1 MNALQGKAP
10 FMSAVFTNLIF
21 QGLVAYQSA
30 KTVIESPSYSE
41 YMARN
46 ALFNLLLLL
55 GLFLVLVFA
64 KLSLPFKFGLFTIIS
79 ILMGAYLSPQAN
91 IKEALLEVVT
101 IFIGMFILGLLSV
114 QFGFD
119 LRPLGILLFFGLLAL
134 ILSRL
139 FSPGEKKYAKIG
151 SLLFAL
157 FVVFDTNNI
166 LKKNY
171 GGDFIDA
178 SLDYFL
184 DIINLLQYRM
194 DD

>member
-1 MNALQGKAP
+1 MNALQAKAP
-10 FMSAVFTNLIF
+10 FMSAVFANLIF
-21 QGLVAYQSA
+21 QGLVTYQSA
-30 KTVIESPSYSE
+30 KTVIDSPSYSD

-46 ALFNLLLLL
+46 TLFNLLLLL

-64 KLSLPFKFGLFTIIS
+64 KLSLPFKFGLFTMIS

-119 LRPLGILLFFGLLAL
+119 LRPLGILFFFGLLAL
-134 ILSRL
+134 ILARL

-184 DIINLLQYRM
+184 DILNLLQYRM

>member
-1 MNALQGKAP
+1 MNALQTKAP
-10 FMSAVFTNLIF
+10 FMSAVFANLIF
-21 QGLVAYQSA
+21 QGLVTYQSA
-30 KTVIESPSYSE
+30 KTVIDSPSYSD

-46 ALFNLLLLL
+46 TLFNLLLLL

-64 KLSLPFKFGLFTIIS
+64 KLSLPFKFGLFTMIS
-79 ILMGAYLSPQAN
+79 ILMGAYLSPQAK

-134 ILSRL
+134 ILARL

-184 DIINLLQYRM
+184 DILNLLQYRM

>member
-1 MNALQGKAP
+1 MNALQTKAP
-10 FMSAVFTNLIF
+10 FMSAVFANLIF
-21 QGLVAYQSA
+21 QGLVTYQSA
-30 KTVIESPSYSE
+30 KTVIDSPSYSD

-46 ALFNLLLLL
+46 TLFNLLLLL

-64 KLSLPFKFGLFTIIS
+64 KLSLPFKFGLFTMIS

-134 ILSRL
+134 ILTRL

-184 DIINLLQYRM
+184 DILNLLQYRM

>member
-1 MNALQGKAP
+1 
-10 FMSAVFTNLIF
+10 
-21 QGLVAYQSA
+21 
-30 KTVIESPSYSE
+30 
-41 YMARN
+41 
-46 ALFNLLLLL
+46 
-55 GLFLVLVFA
+55 
-64 KLSLPFKFGLFTIIS
+64 
-79 ILMGAYLSPQAN
+79 MGAYLSPQAN

-119 LRPLGILLFFGLLAL
+119 LRPLGVLLFFGLLAL

>member
-1 MNALQGKAP
+1 MNALQTKAP
-10 FMSAVFTNLIF
+10 FMSAVFANLIF
-21 QGLVAYQSA
+21 QGLVTYQSA
-30 KTVIESPSYSE
+30 KTVIDSPSYSD

-46 ALFNLLLLL
+46 TLFNLLLLL

-64 KLSLPFKFGLFTIIS
+64 KLSLPFKFGLFTMIS

-119 LRPLGILLFFGLLAL
+119 LRPLGILLYFRLLAL
-134 ILSRL
+134 IRARL
-139 FSPGEKKYAKIG
+139 FSPDEKKYAKIG

-184 DIINLLQYRM
+184 DILNLLQYRM

>member
-1 MNALQGKAP
+1 MKALQSKAP
-10 FMSAVFTNLIF
+10 FMSAVFANLIF
-21 QGLVAYQSA
+21 QGLVTYQSA
-30 KTVIESPSYSE
+30 KTVIDSPSYSD

-46 ALFNLLLLL
+46 TLFNLLLLL
-55 GLFLVLVFA
+55 GLFLVLIFA
-64 KLSLPFKFGLFTIIS
+64 KLSLPFKFGLFTMIS
-79 ILMGAYLSPQAN
+79 ILMGAYLLPQAN

-134 ILSRL
+134 ILARL

-166 LKKNY
+166 LKRNY

-184 DIINLLQYRM
+184 DILNLLQYRM
-194 DD
+194 DN

>member
-1 MNALQGKAP
+1 MNALQTKAP
-10 FMSAVFTNLIF
+10 LMSAVFANLIF
-21 QGLVAYQSA
+21 QGLVTYQSA
-30 KTVIESPSYSE
+30 KTVIDSPSYSD

-46 ALFNLLLLL
+46 TLFNLLLLL

-64 KLSLPFKFGLFTIIS
+64 KLSLPFKFGLFTMIS

-134 ILSRL
+134 ILARL

-184 DIINLLQYRM
+184 DILNLLQYRM

>member
-1 MNALQGKAP
+1 MNALQAKAP
-10 FMSAVFTNLIF
+10 FMSAVFANLIF
-21 QGLVAYQSA
+21 QGLVTYQSA
-30 KTVIESPSYSE
+30 KTVIDSPSYSD

-46 ALFNLLLLL
+46 TLFNLLLLL

-64 KLSLPFKFGLFTIIS
+64 KLSLPFKFGLFTMIS

-101 IFIGMFILGLLSV
+101 IFIGMFIL
-114 QFGFD
+114 
-119 LRPLGILLFFGLLAL
+119 LFFGLLAL
-134 ILSRL
+134 ILARL

-184 DIINLLQYRM
+184 DILNLLQYRM

>member
-1 MNALQGKAP
+1 
-10 FMSAVFTNLIF
+10 
-21 QGLVAYQSA
+21 
-30 KTVIESPSYSE
+30 
-41 YMARN
+41 MARN
-46 ALFNLLLLL
+46 ALFNLLLLI

-119 LRPLGILLFFGLLAL
+119 LRPLGVLLFFGLLAL

>member
-1 MNALQGKAP
+1 MNALQTKAP
-10 FMSAVFTNLIF
+10 FMSAVFANLIF
-21 QGLVAYQSA
+21 QGLVTYQSA
-30 KTVIESPSYSE
+30 KTVIDSPSYSD

-46 ALFNLLLLL
+46 TLFNLLLLL

-64 KLSLPFKFGLFTIIS
+64 KLSLPFKFGLFTMIS

-134 ILSRL
+134 ILARL

-171 GGDFIDA
+171 GVDFIDA

-184 DIINLLQYRM
+184 DILNLLQYRM

>member
-1 MNALQGKAP
+1 MNALQVKAP
-10 FMSAVFTNLIF
+10 FMSAVFANLIF
-21 QGLVAYQSA
+21 QGLVTYQSA
-30 KTVIESPSYSE
+30 KTVIDSPSYSD

-46 ALFNLLLLL
+46 TLFNLLLLL
-55 GLFLVLVFA
+55 GLFLVLIFA
-64 KLSLPFKFGLFTIIS
+64 KLSLPFKFGLFTMIS

-134 ILSRL
+134 ILARL

-171 GGDFIDA
+171 GSDFIDA

-184 DIINLLQYRM
+184 DILNLLQYRM
-194 DD
+194 DN

>member
-1 MNALQGKAP
+1 MNALQVKAP
-10 FMSAVFTNLIF
+10 FMSAVFANLIF
-21 QGLVAYQSA
+21 QGLVTYQSA
-30 KTVIESPSYSE
+30 KTVIDSPSYSD

-46 ALFNLLLLL
+46 TLFNLLLLL
-55 GLFLVLVFA
+55 GLFLVLIFA
-64 KLSLPFKFGLFTIIS
+64 KLSLPFKFGLFTMIS

-134 ILSRL
+134 ILARL

-166 LKKNY
+166 LKRNY

-184 DIINLLQYRM
+184 DILNLLQYRM

>member
-1 MNALQGKAP
+1 MNALQTKAP
-10 FMSAVFTNLIF
+10 FMSAVFANLIF
-21 QGLVAYQSA
+21 QGLVTYQSA
-30 KTVIESPSYSE
+30 KTVIDSPSYSD

-46 ALFNLLLLL
+46 TLFNLLLLL

-64 KLSLPFKFGLFTIIS
+64 KLSLPFKFGLFTMIS

-134 ILSRL
+134 ILARL

-151 SLLFAL
+151 SLLFSL

-184 DIINLLQYRM
+184 DILNLLQYRM

>member
-1 MNALQGKAP
+1 MNALQAKAP
-10 FMSAVFTNLIF
+10 FMSAVFANLIF
-21 QGLVAYQSA
+21 QGLVTYQSA
-30 KTVIESPSYSE
+30 KTVIDSPSYSD

-46 ALFNLLLLL
+46 TLFNLLLLL

-64 KLSLPFKFGLFTIIS
+64 KLSLPFKFGLFTMIS

-134 ILSRL
+134 ILARL

-151 SLLFAL
+151 SLLFSL

-184 DIINLLQYRM
+184 DILNLLQYRM
-194 DD
+194 DN

>member
-1 MNALQGKAP
+1 MNALQAKAP
-10 FMSAVFTNLIF
+10 FMSAVFANLIF
-21 QGLVAYQSA
+21 QGLVTYQSA
-30 KTVIESPSYSE
+30 KTVIDSPSYSD

-46 ALFNLLLLL
+46 TLFNLLLLL
-55 GLFLVLVFA
+55 GLFLVLIFA
-64 KLSLPFKFGLFTIIS
+64 KLSLPFKFGLFTMIS

-134 ILSRL
+134 ILARL

-184 DIINLLQYRM
+184 DILNLLQYRM
-194 DD
+194 DN

>member
-1 MNALQGKAP
+1 MNALQAKAP
-10 FMSAVFTNLIF
+10 FMSAVFANLIF
-21 QGLVAYQSA
+21 QGLVTYQSA
-30 KTVIESPSYSE
+30 KTVIDSPSYSD

-46 ALFNLLLLL
+46 TLFNLLLLL

-64 KLSLPFKFGLFTIIS
+64 KLSLPFKFGLFTMIS

-134 ILSRL
+134 ILTRL

-184 DIINLLQYRM
+184 DILNLLQYRM

>member
-41 YMARN
+41 FMARN

-119 LRPLGILLFFGLLAL
+119 LRPLGVLLFFGLLAL

>member
-1 MNALQGKAP
+1 MNALQTKAP
-10 FMSAVFTNLIF
+10 LMSAVFANLIF
-21 QGLVAYQSA
+21 QGLVTYQSA
-30 KTVIESPSYSE
+30 KTVIDSPSYSD

-46 ALFNLLLLL
+46 TLFNLLLLL

-64 KLSLPFKFGLFTIIS
+64 KLSLPFKFGLFTMIS
-79 ILMGAYLSPQAN
+79 ILMGAYLSQQAN

-134 ILSRL
+134 ILARL

-184 DIINLLQYRM
+184 DILNLLQYRM

>member
-1 MNALQGKAP
+1 MNALQTKAP
-10 FMSAVFTNLIF
+10 FMSAVFANLIF
-21 QGLVAYQSA
+21 QGLVTYQSA
-30 KTVIESPSYSE
+30 KTVIDSPSYSD

-46 ALFNLLLLL
+46 TLFNLLLLL

-64 KLSLPFKFGLFTIIS
+64 KLSLPFKFGLFTMIS

-134 ILSRL
+134 ILARL

-151 SLLFAL
+151 SFLFAL

-184 DIINLLQYRM
+184 DILNLLQYRM

>member
-1 MNALQGKAP
+1 MNALQAKAP
-10 FMSAVFTNLIF
+10 FMSAVFANLIF
-21 QGLVAYQSA
+21 QGLVTYQSA
-30 KTVIESPSYSE
+30 KTVIDSPSYSD

-46 ALFNLLLLL
+46 TLFNLLLLL

-64 KLSLPFKFGLFTIIS
+64 KLSLPFKFGLFTMIS

-134 ILSRL
+134 ILARL

-151 SLLFAL
+151 SLLFSL

-184 DIINLLQYRM
+184 DILNLLQYRM

>member
-1 MNALQGKAP
+1 MNVIQSKAP
-10 FMSAVFTNLIF
+10 FMSAVFANLIF
-21 QGLVAYQSA
+21 QGLVTYQSA
-30 KTVIESPSYSE
+30 KTVIDSPSYSD

-46 ALFNLLLLL
+46 TLFNLLLLL

-64 KLSLPFKFGLFTIIS
+64 KLSLPFKFGLFTMIS

-134 ILSRL
+134 ILARL

-184 DIINLLQYRM
+184 DIFNLLQYRM
-194 DD
+194 DN

>member
-1 MNALQGKAP
+1 MNALQAKAP
-10 FMSAVFTNLIF
+10 FMSAVFANLIF
-21 QGLVAYQSA
+21 QGLVTYQSA
-30 KTVIESPSYSE
+30 KTVIDSPSYSD

-46 ALFNLLLLL
+46 TLFNLLLLL
-55 GLFLVLVFA
+55 GLFLVLIFA
-64 KLSLPFKFGLFTIIS
+64 KLSLPFKFGLFTMIS

-134 ILSRL
+134 ILTRL

-184 DIINLLQYRM
+184 DILNLLQYRM

>member
-1 MNALQGKAP
+1 MKALQSKAP
-10 FMSAVFTNLIF
+10 FMSAVFANLIF
-21 QGLVAYQSA
+21 QGLVTYQSA
-30 KTVIESPSYSE
+30 KTVIDSPSYSD

-46 ALFNLLLLL
+46 TLFNLLLLL
-55 GLFLVLVFA
+55 GLFLVLIFA
-64 KLSLPFKFGLFTIIS
+64 KLSLPFKFGLFTMIS

-134 ILSRL
+134 ILARL

-166 LKKNY
+166 LKMNY

-184 DIINLLQYRM
+184 DILNLLQYRM
-194 DD
+194 DN